1 MRYCGLGAL
10 QDVDP
15 VDRLNEALQFGL
27 FSLFLDH
34 SADPNANIFWKSSRR
49 LSAFAGFLLAAYYS
63 ATTLDMDA
71 YLRTLSAF
79 RHAGADLN
87 DTIKVGPLL
96 GRLRSSMLFVA
107 HSELLED
114 IDSSSTIL
122 EEFERQMWKA
132 SELGKN
138 PAHRRMGLIRRA
150 LDAWGPQ
157 PAPDMSSAPKQ
168 NALVTTV
175 ATYDLT

>member
-1 MRYCGLGAL
+1 MIMRYCGLGAL

-34 SADPNANIFWKSSRR
+34 GADPNANIFWKSSGR

-79 RHAGADLN
+79 RHAGAGWWHMKGYLS
-87 DTIKVGPLL
+87 IILL
-96 GRLRSSMLFVA
+96 ARGRW
-107 HSELLED
+107 
-114 IDSSSTIL
+114 DSTC
-122 EEFERQMWKA
+122 R
-132 SELGKN
+132 
-138 PAHRRMGLIRRA
+138 
-150 LDAWGPQ
+150 
-157 PAPDMSSAPKQ
+157 
-168 NALVTTV
+168 
-175 ATYDLT
+175 